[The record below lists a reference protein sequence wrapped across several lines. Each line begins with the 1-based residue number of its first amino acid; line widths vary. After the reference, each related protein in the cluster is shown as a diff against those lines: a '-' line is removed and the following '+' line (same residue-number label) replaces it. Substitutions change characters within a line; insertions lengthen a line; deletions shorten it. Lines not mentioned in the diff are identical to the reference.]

1 MGEATRTPPL
11 EALRDLDHLL
21 EELEASER
29 VDRADLARLRDDIT
43 RVLEHGETR
52 AAIHSVLHA
61 LARGRQVHVT
71 STDEDLTPA
80 QAAERLGISRKL
92 VNKMLDAGQM
102 DFYRLPQSS
111 HKRIP
116 ASEVIRVLH
125 ERKRTRAGVD
135 AIMDAAA
142 EAEY

>member
-1 MGEATRTPPL
+1 MGEATGTPPL

-29 VDRADLARLRDDIT
+29 LDRADLARLRDDIT
-43 RVLEHGETR
+43 RVLEHDETR
-52 AAIHSVLHA
+52 SVIHSVLHA

-125 ERKRTRAGVD
+125 DRQRTRAGVD
-135 AIMDAAA
+135 AIMDAVA
-142 EAEY
+142 EADY